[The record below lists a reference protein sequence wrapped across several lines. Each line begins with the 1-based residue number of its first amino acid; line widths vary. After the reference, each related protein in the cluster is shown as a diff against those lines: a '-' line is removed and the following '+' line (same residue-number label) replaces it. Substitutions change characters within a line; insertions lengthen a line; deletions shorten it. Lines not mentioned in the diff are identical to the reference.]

1 MVINVSDQWLTQ
13 SDQLLKSLRALQSKT
28 GKDRLELIKAMFFI
42 LNTLDRSM
50 KGWRSWIQNLEFMS
64 RFTEEELRELEEGLN
79 MSAQAFVQYDMD
91 ITKKYQAKMPTAKL
105 KRLKGRNKVDTQGL
119 IA

>member
-1 MVINVSDQWLTQ
+1 MSDKWLAQ

-28 GKDRLELIKAMFFI
+28 GKDRLELIKSMFFI
-42 LNTLDRSM
+42 LNTLERSV
-50 KGWRSWIQNLEFMS
+50 KGWRSWIHNLDFMS

-79 MSAQAFVQYDMD
+79 MSAQAFIQYDMD
-91 ITKKYQAKMPTAKL
+91 ITKKYQTKMPTAKF
-105 KRLKGRNKVDTQGL
+105 KIRKGRNKVDTQGL